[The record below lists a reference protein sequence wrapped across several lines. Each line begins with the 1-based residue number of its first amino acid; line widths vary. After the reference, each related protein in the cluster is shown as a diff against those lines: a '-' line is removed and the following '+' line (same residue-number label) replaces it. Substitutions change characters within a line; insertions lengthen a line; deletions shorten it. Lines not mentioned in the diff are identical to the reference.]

1 MSLLLETIEKHTNF
15 TRKSEKFNIIF
26 GDAYEFVNVL
36 CGLMNCVECDVKI
49 NNFKLDDRFN
59 INLDWD
65 KQISILPLR
74 ISKQFVYFAVDY
86 VELLNNIAN
95 FSDGTVFVN
104 VQSNGLAFVI
114 TNCDNI
120 IDDVY
125 NYYVNNLYSLN
136 SPPTQIV
143 HHETKLSLYIL
154 DDYITYHNELLNS
167 DGCCVVLDRYKTV
180 FNDDEG
186 YEGYICTVLYIRS
199 NDDYDNRSYDVYD
212 NRSYDV
218 YLSIKQKINE
228 FVSIDDN
235 IAGDYDEDF
244 CFVVNEVEKMFD
256 GFIAKLYERC

>member
-26 GDAYEFVNVL
+26 GDSYEFVNVL
-36 CGLMNCVECDVKI
+36 CGMMNCVEGDVKI

-74 ISKQFVYFAVDY
+74 ISRQFVYFAVDY

-125 NYYVNNLYSLN
+125 NYYVKNLYSLN
-136 SPPTQIV
+136 TPPTQIV

-154 DDYITYHNELLNS
+154 DDYITYHNELLNF
-167 DGCCVVLDRYKTV
+167 DDCCVVLDRYKTV
-180 FNDDEG
+180 FNDDEE
-186 YEGYICTVLYIRS
+186 YVCTVLYIRS
-199 NDDYDNRSYDVYD
+199 YDVYD
-212 NRSYDV
+212 NGSYDV
-218 YLSIKQKINE
+218 YMSIKQKIKE
-228 FVSIDDN
+228 FVPIDDSN
-235 IAGDYDEDF
+235 AGDYNEDF
-244 CFVVNEVEKMFD
+244 CFIVNEGEKMFD
-256 GFIAKLYERC
+256 GFIVKLYERLLEI